1 MVSAAHEVDVVVADD
16 ETDIRLLLKLQLRQ
30 AGINVVGEA
39 ADGFE
44 AIELC
49 TTLRPHVIVL
59 DLLMPR
65 MTGFEA
71 IPALRKQ
78 CPDTQIVAYS
88 AVAGEFARTEMARW
102 DIPLRLKNGDAE
114 PLIRTIRE
122 LAGHPTDEHGLR

>member
-1 MVSAAHEVDVVVADD
+1 MARPPEQIDVVVADD

-39 ADGFE
+39 GDGHE
-44 AIELC
+44 AIEQC

-71 IPALRKQ
+71 IPELVER
-78 CPDTQIVAYS
+78 CPETRIVAYS
-88 AVAGEFARTEMARW
+88 AVAGEFTRSEMARW

-114 PLIRTIRE
+114 PLIQAIRE
-122 LAGHPTDEHGLR
+122 LVGHPADEAGHR

>member
-1 MVSAAHEVDVVVADD
+1 MTDLHDQIDVVVADD

-30 AGINVVGEA
+30 ADIDVVGEA
-39 ADGFE
+39 GDGFE
-44 AIELC
+44 AVELC
-49 TTLRPHVIVL
+49 ASLRPHVIVL

-71 IPALRKQ
+71 IPLLRER
-78 CPDTQIVAYS
+78 CPDTRIVAYS
-88 AVAGEFARTEMARW
+88 AVAGDFARSEMARW

-122 LAGHPTDEHGLR
+122 LAGHDADERGLA

>member
-1 MVSAAHEVDVVVADD
+1 MSRPPEQIDVVVADD

-39 ADGFE
+39 GDGHE
-44 AIELC
+44 AIEQC
-49 TTLRPHVIVL
+49 AALRPHVVVL

-71 IPALRKQ
+71 IPELQER
-78 CPDTQIVAYS
+78 CPDTRIVAYS

-114 PLIRTIRE
+114 PLIQIIRE
-122 LAGHPTDEHGLR
+122 LVGHPADEPGVR

>member
-1 MVSAAHEVDVVVADD
+1 MSGPPEQIDVVVADD

-39 ADGFE
+39 GDGHE
-44 AIELC
+44 AIEVCASLA
-49 TTLRPHVIVL
+49 PHVVVL

-71 IPALRKQ
+71 IPLLLDR
-78 CPDTQIVAYS
+78 CPDTRIVAYS

-114 PLIRTIRE
+114 PLIQVIRE
-122 LAGHPTDEHGLR
+122 LAGHPTDEQRFG